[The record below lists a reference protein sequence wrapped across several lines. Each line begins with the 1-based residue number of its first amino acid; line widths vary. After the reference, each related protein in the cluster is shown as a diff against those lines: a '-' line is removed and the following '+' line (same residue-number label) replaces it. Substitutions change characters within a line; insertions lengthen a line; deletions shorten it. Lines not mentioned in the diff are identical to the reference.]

1 MLFHWKWVEP
11 SLARDGELPFVWDIL
26 PNNKR
31 KVRPPKASH
40 REPMYEKI
48 KKYVE
53 REYLELVNEEKVKN
67 YIDYF
72 AAPKGESDIRLVL
85 NGTSCGLNKAVWASN
100 FWLPSSKT
108 MVRHLSYDY
117 QSVDIDIGE
126 MFLNFPL
133 HNSLWKYSAMD
144 LTPFQSFLLRDFP
157 EKAKLLNKPRISGI
171 WSRLWFGFTSSP
183 ELSAMMYYLAEETI
197 RGNHKNLKNPLRWDK
212 VILNMVGGGNYD
224 PSMPNVYKW
233 DKVNSRMAGDILSY
247 VDDLRVLGFSLE
259 HAWLIAR
266 WFASKMQ
273 TLGIQDASRKRRVDN
288 GAWAGG
294 VFSTTDGKISKTVT
308 SPKWQKGRDMIM

>member
-1 MLFHWKWVEP
+1 MRERGCTRYAPNDRGEIFFPLQPTFFIRYPVDYKPGQNYKSLQYHLSFGRKSIGLALGGLRPSSYLGWDNGSSLFHWKWVEP

-40 REPMYEKI
+40 REPIYKKI
-48 KKYVE
+48 KKYVK

-157 EKAKLLNKPRISGI
+157 EKAKLLNKPRIFGI

-183 ELSAMMYYLAEETI
+183 
-197 RGNHKNLKNPLRWDK
+197 
-212 VILNMVGGGNYD
+212 
-224 PSMPNVYKW
+224 
-233 DKVNSRMAGDILSY
+233 NSL
-247 VDDLRVLGFSLE
+247 L
-259 HAWLIAR
+259 
-266 WFASKMQ
+266 
-273 TLGIQDASRKRRVDN
+273 
-288 GAWAGG
+288 
-294 VFSTTDGKISKTVT
+294 
-308 SPKWQKGRDMIM
+308 